1 VINTFRYKKKAHK
14 VNLTVVCESFDRSS
28 ILLQPWRYVY
38 EISRRIAA
46 RGVLVTVIS
55 DTDSAQPETEEIEK
69 IKVSRIGHPLLM
81 TLFRKGEFVKA
92 ILKNEPDIVVW
103 HGTPLG
109 AFYLSR
115 LKAVKKPMV
124 WIIDSDLGSLQVLNR
139 VSIREIFD
147 LQNSSLWIQM
157 LTALL
162 PRYVIKRVANSTLI
176 SKIVV
181 PTDYLETCL
190 RKIGVD
196 ASKITVV
203 PSTLEKEDDLK
214 IPTSPQSI
222 DRLKEDI
229 GFKADDFLVTY
240 FGSPSTLRGT
250 DTVVRSVP
258 QTLGKVGNLKLV
270 ILSRRKPAKP
280 NAEHEY
286 FEHEEMRLKKLI
298 RDLGIEEHVKI
309 IPGTQDKSRLRQ
321 YLCASDIIA
330 LPFKIIFSDP
340 PLSVLE
346 AMSLGKAVVTTNVGS
361 LSDIVHHD
369 RGVLIE
375 PSHPDA
381 LAQAVIY
388 LAEHQEERLW
398 LGQNAQRFAA
408 NLPDWDL
415 VARKFTSLM
424 EEIYDKN
431 SKS

>member
-1 VINTFRYKKKAHK
+1 MK
-14 VNLTVVCESFDRSS
+14 LTVVCESFDRSS
-28 ILLQPWRYVY
+28 IYLQPWRYVY

-46 RGVLVTVIS
+46 HGILVTVIS
-55 DTDSAQPETEEIEK
+55 DKDSTQPETEEIEK

-81 TLFRKGEFVKA
+81 TFFRKAELVKA
-92 ILKNEPDIVVW
+92 MLKNEPDIVVW

-109 AFYLSR
+109 AFYLNR
-115 LKAVKKPMV
+115 LRAVKKPIV
-124 WIIDSDLGSLQVLNR
+124 WIIDSDLGSLRVLNR
-139 VSIREIFD
+139 VSIRELFD

-162 PRYVIKRVANSTLI
+162 PRYVIKGVANSALI
-176 SKIVV
+176 SRIVV
-181 PTDYLETCL
+181 PTNYLRTCL

-203 PSTLEKEDDLK
+203 PSTLEKANDLK
-214 IPTSPQSI
+214 IPTSSQSVSQ
-222 DRLKEDI
+222 LKDDI
-229 GFKADDFLVTY
+229 GFKADDFIVTY

-258 QTLGKVGNLKLV
+258 QALGKLGNIRLV

-286 FEHEEMRLKKLI
+286 FEQEEMRLKKLI
-298 RDLGIEEHVKI
+298 RDLGVEKHVKI
-309 IPGTQDKSRLRQ
+309 VPGMQNKSRLKQ

-330 LPFKIIFSDP
+330 LPFKIVFSDP

-398 LGQNAQRFAA
+398 LGQNAQRYAA
-408 NLPDWDL
+408 NLPDWDA
-415 VARKFTSLM
+415 VALKFAELM
-424 EEIYDKN
+424 KEICEEN